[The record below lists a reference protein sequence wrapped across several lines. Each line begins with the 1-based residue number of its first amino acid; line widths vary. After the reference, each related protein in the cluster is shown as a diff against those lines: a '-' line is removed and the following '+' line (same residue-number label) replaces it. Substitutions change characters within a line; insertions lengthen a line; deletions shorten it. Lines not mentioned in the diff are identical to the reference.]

1 MSGKPSPEYQCKA
14 TSKRTGERC
23 QKWRMR
29 GKDHCDIHGGKSLRG
44 MELPQFKHGGWS
56 RSLPDRLSQ
65 RYQEIL
71 NDEQRH
77 DLRNQIALADA
88 KIVDLLKGMERG
100 ESDRLWVQLRKME
113 RAFRRANRRD
123 EQEIAA
129 DLLGEMLEIIQKGG
143 DEALAWADVD
153 RWLYR
158 QGRAIEQDLRVAQIK
173 HQVITIDEFMA
184 MMGRLLEIIQTG
196 VHNKDD
202 MRRVAEG
209 IRRELESPGGD
220 GVVVPVWR
228 EGAE

>member
-1 MSGKPSPEYQCKA
+1 
-14 TSKRTGERC
+14 
-23 QKWRMR
+23 
-29 GKDHCDIHGGKSLRG
+29 
-44 MELPQFKHGGWS
+44 
-56 RSLPDRLSQ
+56 
-65 RYQEIL
+65 
-71 NDEQRH
+71 
-77 DLRNQIALADA
+77 
-88 KIVDLLKGMERG
+88 
-100 ESDRLWVQLRKME
+100 
-113 RAFRRANRRD
+113 
-123 EQEIAA
+123 
-129 DLLGEMLEIIQKGG
+129 MLEIIQKGG